1 MLSRSRTARLLG
13 PAFALGAAL
22 SVAVAVA
29 VAVTGPAALAQVPGR
44 DAFARE
50 PRTPLETW
58 EVVSY
63 LIRIGQP
70 AQAAPYIKK
79 FLDAKPDDAA
89 VVEVRDVYG
98 IGSILA
104 LSDDPATRPYA
115 KLMADLVTK
124 AAVRT
129 ATDPARIARAIEGLA
144 KSSEEQSAAIDRLR
158 EAGPYAVAPLIQA
171 IGGAGLDPSRRT
183 RIADNIG
190 NLDKNAVPA
199 LIAGLDH
206 PDDKVVGDLARALGR
221 IGDPRSIPA
230 LTFLAS
236 RTNPPSFAKG
246 AVVQSLRKLTGRDL
260 GSQSRIPVRVLSDE
274 ARRYHDHK
282 VRFPGDPV
290 VVWLFDAQGK
300 VPTPVQVSV
309 HDAEGLLGLRAA
321 REAIEV
327 DPNDAE
333 AKVIQLGLGL
343 DHEPAAWRY
352 QALAAG
358 PDVLGKVLARAVVE
372 RRGDLAAAVVP
383 LLGQLA
389 GRDDLTFQGRP
400 SPLVD
405 ALISA
410 DRRVQLAAA
419 DALVKLDPRR
429 SFPGSS
435 RLVPTLARFLASQG
449 APRAI
454 VIDGNPERGTQVAG
468 YLKDLGYDARSV
480 TTGAQGFTDAAEAAD
495 VELIAI
501 DPDLINDSWKLPDI
515 LGNLKADPRTSA
527 IPVFVYGP
535 LARQDTLANALE
547 SFPEVQFLVTP
558 SETTLLKRQ
567 IDRGLAATGARP
579 LSSTERTD
587 FAAKASSLLAQIA
600 RNSGSPFEVDLPV
613 AEPGLTQALNGPVAP
628 AALEAAAALGD
639 VPGADAQRSL
649 ADVAFDPSKPVSLR
663 LASAGQLARNIRRFG
678 PKLAHDQEKRL
689 VAEAREEADPA
700 VREALAT
707 VVGALRPV
715 PDASA
720 STFPSYRPSTP

>member
-1 MLSRSRTARLLG
+1 MLSHSRTARLLG
-13 PAFALGAAL
+13 PAFALGMAL
-22 SVAVAVA
+22 AVP
-29 VAVTGPAALAQVPGR
+29 GPAALAQVPGR

-50 PRTPLETW
+50 PKTPLETW
-58 EVVSY
+58 EVASY

-79 FLDAKPDDAA
+79 FLDQKPDDAA
-89 VVEVRDVYG
+89 VLEVRDTYG

-115 KLMADLVTK
+115 RPMADLVAG
-124 AAVRT
+124 AASRT
-129 ATDPARIARAIEGLA
+129 ATEPTRIARAIEGLT
-144 KSSEEQSAAIDRLR
+144 KSKAEQDAAVDRLR

-171 IGGAGLDPSRRT
+171 IGVAGLEPSNRT

-199 LIAGLDH
+199 LIAALDH
-206 PDDKVVGDLARALGR
+206 PDDKVVGDVARALGR
-221 IGDPRSIPA
+221 IGDPRAIPA

-246 AVVQSLRKLTGRDL
+246 EVVQALRMLTGRDL
-260 GSQSRIPVRVLSDE
+260 GSQPRTPVRVLSDE
-274 ARRYHDHK
+274 ARLYHDHK

-290 VVWLFDAQGK
+290 LVWLFDAQGK
-300 VPTPVQVSV
+300 VPKSAQVSV
-309 HDAEGLLGLRAA
+309 RDAEGLLGLRAA
-321 REAIEV
+321 REALEV
-327 DPNDAE
+327 DPNDTE
-333 AKVIQLGLGL
+333 AKVIQIGLGL
-343 DHEPAAWRY
+343 DHDPAAWRD

-389 GRDDLTFQGRP
+389 SRDGLTFQGRP

-405 ALISA
+405 ALISP

-419 DALVKLDPRR
+419 EALVKLDPRR
-429 SFPGSS
+429 IFPGSS

-454 VIDGNPERGTQVAG
+454 VIDGNAARGTQVAG
-468 YLKDLGYDARSV
+468 FLKNLGYDARSV

-527 IPVFVYGP
+527 IPVFLYGP
-535 LARQDTLANALE
+535 LAREDALANALE

-558 SETTLLKRQ
+558 SETTLLKKQ
-567 IDRGLAATGARP
+567 IDLGLARTGARP

-587 FAAKASSLLAQIA
+587 FAAKASSLLAQIS
-600 RNSGSPFEVDLPV
+600 RNPGSPFEADLPV
-613 AEPGLTQALNGPVAP
+613 AEPGLTQALNGPVAA

-639 VPGADAQRSL
+639 VPGTDTQRSL
-649 ADVAFDPSKPVSLR
+649 ADVAFDSSKPVPLR

-678 PKLAHDQEKRL
+678 PRLAPDQEKRL
-689 VAEAREEADPA
+689 VVEAREEADPA

-707 VVGALRPV
+707 VIGALRPG

-720 STFPSYRPSTP
+720 STFPTYRPSTP